1 MIPMFLQRLSGVE
14 RATVFYLFCE
24 RKLAVNLRLS
34 LSMLN
39 VDPRR

>member
-24 RKLAVNLRLS
+24 RKTRGEPALS

-39 VDPRR
+39 VDPGR